1 MFLCLPLGGEG
12 VVVCFWLFLHIT
24 DVPADEDTVC
34 FWLVGMCVVGL
45 LFENYIVNAS
55 IFIRSNFLE
64 IIEPGSDMTLSGVVT
79 VFMVLSKISV
89 FDLLWSSF

>member
-1 MFLCLPLGGEG
+1 M
-12 VVVCFWLFLHIT
+12 VVCFWLFLHIT

-79 VFMVLSKISV
+79 VFMVLSISFLISLCGQV
-89 FDLLWSSF
+89 FKGTRWMPWH